1 MTIMQRNK
9 RHMRRRT
16 KLMAFKQHITY
27 TDGLDT
33 FDWISRDSVYSFS
46 LVLTLTGVV
55 ESSSSADSV
64 SRLSAES
71 DSADSVFDARTTHD
85 TGVSARTTH
94 DTEISSESSPSE
106 QRRQKEQRTVT
117 LGEVYLGCAVPAE
130 DCVSQWQT
138 MLLQPRQTIVRWQD
152 IH

>member
-1 MTIMQRNK
+1 MSKNK
-9 RHMRRRT
+9 N
-16 KLMAFKQHITY
+16 
-27 TDGLDT
+27 
-33 FDWISRDSVYSFS
+33 SS
-46 LVLTLTGVV
+46 LSNIDDEHSLV

-138 MLLQPRQTIVRWQD
+138 MLLQPRQTIVRWQRTSTD
-152 IH
+152 ILKIMRNLVLY